1 MLSNHKEARDE
12 LLSFNPIK
20 AIYDKSIA
28 NNILNGGKHT
38 ILSLKSGKA
47 QSCPFRYRLCR
58 TVLENLGNTK
68 TKGNIKETF
77 SEEVK
82 VFMFKDG
89 MMVNIRK
96 PKDDTKIFL
105 SS

>member
-1 MLSNHKEARDE
+1 M
-12 LLSFNPIK
+12 
-20 AIYDKSIA
+20 A
-28 NNILNGGKHT
+28 NNIVNEGKHRV
-38 ILSLKSGKA
+38 LSLKSGKA
-47 QSCPFRYRLCR
+47 QSCPFEYHLCR

-68 TKGNIKETF
+68 TEGNKKETF

-82 VFMFKDG
+82 VFLFKDD
-89 MMVNIRK
+89 MMVNTRK

>member
-1 MLSNHKEARDE
+1 M
-12 LLSFNPIK
+12 
-20 AIYDKSIA
+20 A
-28 NNILNGGKHT
+28 NNILNGGKHEV
-38 ILSLKSGKA
+38 LSLTSGKA

-68 TKGNIKETF
+68 TEGNIKETF

-82 VFMFKDG
+82 VFLFKDG
-89 MMVNIRK
+89 VIVNIRK
-96 PKDDTKIFL
+96 PNDDTKIFL